1 MPQSSTRLST
11 RFGAFVLSAL
21 VAATLWLPTVTVPAD
36 HSQLAAMP
44 VAVELA

>member
-1 MPQSSTRLST
+1 MPQSSTRPFT

-36 HSQLAAMP
+36 HSQLAATP
-44 VAVELA
+44 LTVELA

>member
-1 MPQSSTRLST
+1 MPQTSNHLFT
-11 RFGAFVLSAL
+11 RFGALVLSAL
-21 VAATLWLPTVTVPAD
+21 VAAALWLPTVTVPAD